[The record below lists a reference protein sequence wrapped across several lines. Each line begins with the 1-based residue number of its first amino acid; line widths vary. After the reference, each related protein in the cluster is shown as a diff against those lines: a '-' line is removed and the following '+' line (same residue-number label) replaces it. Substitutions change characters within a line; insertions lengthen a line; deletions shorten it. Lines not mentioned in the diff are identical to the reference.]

1 MNPISTNRIVQNILS
16 LSLNV
21 VLPGRKL
28 QDGDEEYLIVHKRGV
43 RKETSHLPFKPSEKV
58 MKGNKRYI
66 DTINEIKTYYY
77 TYYFNITIPKYAILI
92 YDEVTRILQKRKE
105 TKQKNQFIFKIKKEI
120 CQNDDKNDIK

>member
-1 MNPISTNRIVQNILS
+1 
-16 LSLNV
+16 
-21 VLPGRKL
+21 
-28 QDGDEEYLIVHKRGV
+28 
-43 RKETSHLPFKPSEKV
+43 